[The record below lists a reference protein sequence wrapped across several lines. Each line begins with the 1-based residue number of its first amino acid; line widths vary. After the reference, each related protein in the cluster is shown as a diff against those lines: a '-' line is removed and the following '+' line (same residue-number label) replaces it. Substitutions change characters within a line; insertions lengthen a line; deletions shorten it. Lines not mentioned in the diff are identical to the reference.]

1 LENGKEKKN
10 QKQNKNTQKGKKTNK
25 KKSLYKER
33 KHKCSHLKLL
43 YRNLMEGKAL
53 KINKKS

>member
-1 LENGKEKKN
+1 MVKKKKS
-10 QKQNKNTQKGKKTNK
+10 KQNKNTQKEKQ

-43 YRNLMEGKAL
+43 YRNLMEGKAI

>member
-1 LENGKEKKN
+1 MVKKKKIK
-10 QKQNKNTQKGKKTNK
+10 KQNKNTQKEKQ

-43 YRNLMEGKAL
+43 YRNLMEGKAI
-53 KINKKS
+53 KINKKKLTKS

>member
-1 LENGKEKKN
+1 MVKK
-10 QKQNKNTQKGKKTNK
+10 KKIKNKTKTHKKKNK

-43 YRNLMEGKAL
+43 YRNLMEGKAI
-53 KINKKS
+53 KINKKKLTKS